1 MELLNLLSNI
11 RAIRIERKTLE
22 DLIADLIERE
32 KPSNYP
38 NSTIQGE
45 RVQSNHTQKPA
56 ENVYLEMQNLI
67 NELNIQK
74 DNLLAIEVEATRRVY
89 KEITD
94 PLERAFIIKRFIQN
108 KLVKEIIRDFG
119 WSKPTFYKK
128 FEKYFPR
135 ETNLTKIDKF
145 NSSRCNIM

>member
-32 KPSNYP
+32 KPSNYS

-74 DNLLAIEVEATRRVY
+74 DNLLAIEVDATRRVY

-108 KLVKEIIRDFG
+108 KPVKEIIRDFG
-119 WSKPTFYKK
+119 WSRPTFYKR

-145 NSSRCNIM
+145 NSSNVI

>member
-74 DNLLAIEVEATRRVY
+74 DNLLAVEVEATRRVY

-108 KLVKEIIRDFG
+108 KPVKEIIRDFG
-119 WSKPTFYKK
+119 WSKSVFYRT
-128 FEKYFPR
+128 FEKFFD
-135 ETNLTKIDKF
+135 TGTKKTFWDKK
-145 NSSRCNIM
+145 NSSSVI

>member
-22 DLIADLIERE
+22 DLISDLIERE

-38 NSTIQGE
+38 NTTISEE
-45 RVQSNHTQKPA
+45 RDQRNHIQRPA
-56 ENVYLEMQNLI
+56 ENVLQDMQILI

-74 DNLLAIEVEATRRVY
+74 ENLLAIEIETTRRVY

-108 KLVKEIIRDFG
+108 KPVKEIIRDFG
-119 WSKPTFYKK
+119 WSKSLFYKT
-128 FEKYFPR
+128 FEKYFSSV
-135 ETNLTKIDKF
+135 DKK
-145 NSSRCNIM
+145 NENGQKKLVKM

>member
-22 DLIADLIERE
+22 DLISDLIERE

-38 NSTIQGE
+38 NTTIQGE

-67 NELNIQK
+67 NELAIQK
-74 DNLLAIEVEATRRVY
+74 DNLLAVEVEATRRVY

-108 KLVKEIIRDFG
+108 KPVKEIIRDFG
-119 WSKPTFYKK
+119 WSRPTFYKK

>member
-38 NSTIQGE
+38 NSTKQGE

>member
-22 DLIADLIERE
+22 YLIADLIERE
-32 KPSNYP
+32 NPSNYP
-38 NSTIQGE
+38 NSTIHGE
-45 RVQSNHTQKPA
+45 RIQSNHTQKPA

-108 KLVKEIIRDFG
+108 KPVKEIIRDFG
-119 WSKPTFYKK
+119 WSRPTFYKR

-145 NSSRCNIM
+145 NSSNVI

>member
-74 DNLLAIEVEATRRVY
+74 DNLLAIEVDATRRVY

-108 KLVKEIIRDFG
+108 KPVKEIIMDFG

-128 FEKYFPR
+128 FEKYFSR

-145 NSSRCNIM
+145 NSSNVI

>member
-22 DLIADLIERE
+22 DLISDLIERE

-38 NSTIQGE
+38 NTTISEE

-67 NELNIQK
+67 NELAIQK
-74 DNLLAIEVEATRRVY
+74 DNLLAVEVEATRRVY

-108 KLVKEIIRDFG
+108 KPVKEIIRDFG
-119 WSKPTFYKK
+119 WSRPTFYKK
-128 FEKYFPR
+128 FEKYFSR

-145 NSSRCNIM
+145 NSSRCDTM

>member
-32 KPSNYP
+32 KPSDYP
-38 NSTIQGE
+38 KNTVQGE

-67 NELNIQK
+67 NELAIQK
-74 DNLLAIEVEATRRVY
+74 DNLLAVEVDATRRVY
-89 KEITD
+89 KEITN

-108 KLVKEIIRDFG
+108 KPVKEIIRDFG
-119 WSKPTFYKK
+119 WSRPTFYKR

-145 NSSRCNIM
+145 NSSNVI

>member
-74 DNLLAIEVEATRRVY
+74 DNLLAVEVEATRRVY

-108 KLVKEIIRDFG
+108 KPVKEIIRDLG
-119 WSKPTFYKK
+119 WSRPTFYKR
-128 FEKYFPR
+128 FEKYFLR

-145 NSSRCNIM
+145 NSSNVI

>member
-22 DLIADLIERE
+22 DLISDLIERE

-38 NSTIQGE
+38 NTTISEE
-45 RVQSNHTQKPA
+45 RVQSNHQQKTA
-56 ENVYLEMQNLI
+56 ENVFLEMQNLI
-67 NELNIQK
+67 NELAIQK
-74 DNLLAIEVEATRRVY
+74 DNLLAVEVEATRRVY

-108 KLVKEIIRDFG
+108 KPVKEIIRDFG
-119 WSKPTFYKK
+119 WSRPTFYKK
-128 FEKYFPR
+128 FEKYFSR
-135 ETNLTKIDKF
+135 ETNLTKKDSF
-145 NSSRCNIM
+145 NSSRCDTM

>member
-22 DLIADLIERE
+22 DLINDLIERE

-38 NSTIQGE
+38 NTTISEE
-45 RVQSNHTQKPA
+45 RVQSNHQQKTA
-56 ENVYLEMQNLI
+56 ENVFLEMQNLI
-67 NELNIQK
+67 NELAIQK
-74 DNLLAIEVEATRRVY
+74 DNLLAVEVEATRRVY

-108 KLVKEIIRDFG
+108 KPVKEIIRDFG
-119 WSKPTFYKK
+119 WSKSLFYKT
-128 FEKYFPR
+128 FEKYFSSV
-135 ETNLTKIDKF
+135 DKKDE
-145 NSSRCNIM
+145 NGQKKLVKM

>member
-22 DLIADLIERE
+22 DLISDLIERE

-45 RVQSNHTQKPA
+45 RVQSNHQQKSA
-56 ENVYLEMQNLI
+56 ENVFLEMQNLI
-67 NELNIQK
+67 NELAIQK
-74 DNLLAIEVEATRRVY
+74 DNLLAVEVDATRRVY

-108 KLVKEIIRDFG
+108 KPVKEIIRDFG
-119 WSKPTFYKK
+119 WSRPTFYKK

>member
-1 MELLNLLSNI
+1 MELLNLLSNM

-22 DLIADLIERE
+22 ELLDKLIEE
-32 KPSNYP
+32 QKPSEYP
-38 NSTIQGE
+38 KNTIQGE

-74 DNLLAIEVEATRRVY
+74 DNLKAIEVDAIRRVY

-108 KLVKEIIRDFG
+108 KPVKEIIRDFG
-119 WSKPTFYKK
+119 WSRPTFYKK
-128 FEKYFPR
+128 FEKYFSR
-135 ETNLTKIDKF
+135 ETNLTKKDSF
-145 NSSRCNIM
+145 NSSRCDTI

>member
-22 DLIADLIERE
+22 DLINDLIERE

-38 NSTIQGE
+38 NTTISEE
-45 RVQSNHTQKPA
+45 RVQSNHQQKSA

-67 NELNIQK
+67 NELENQK
-74 DNLLAIEVEATRRVY
+74 DNLLAVEVEATRRVY

-108 KLVKEIIRDFG
+108 KPVREIIRDFG
-119 WSKPTFYKK
+119 WSKSFFYKT
-128 FEKYFPR
+128 FEKYFSSV
-135 ETNLTKIDKF
+135 DKKDK
-145 NSSRCNIM
+145 NGQKKLVKV

>member
-74 DNLLAIEVEATRRVY
+74 DNLLAIEVDATRRVY

-108 KLVKEIIRDFG
+108 KPVKEIIRDFAMPK
-119 WSKPTFYKK
+119 SSFYNLFK
-128 FEKYFPR
+128 KYFSP
-135 ETNLTKIDKF
+135 LDKLDKIDKK
-145 NSSRCNIM
+145 NS

>member
-22 DLIADLIERE
+22 DLISDLIERE

-38 NSTIQGE
+38 NTTISEE
-45 RVQSNHTQKPA
+45 RVQSNHQQKTA
-56 ENVYLEMQNLI
+56 ENVFLEMQNLI
-67 NELNIQK
+67 NELAIQK
-74 DNLLAIEVEATRRVY
+74 DNLLAVEVDATRRVY

-108 KLVKEIIRDFG
+108 KPVKEIIRDFG
-119 WSKPTFYKK
+119 WSRPTFYKK

-145 NSSRCNIM
+145 NSSRYDTM

>member
-108 KLVKEIIRDFG
+108 KPVKEIIRDLG
-119 WSKPTFYKK
+119 WSRPTFYKR
-128 FEKYFPR
+128 FEKYFLR

-145 NSSRCNIM
+145 NSSNVI

>member
-22 DLIADLIERE
+22 DLISDLIERE

-38 NSTIQGE
+38 NTTISEE
-45 RVQSNHTQKPA
+45 RVQSNHQQKTA
-56 ENVYLEMQNLI
+56 ENVFLEMQNLI
-67 NELNIQK
+67 NELAIQK
-74 DNLLAIEVEATRRVY
+74 DNLLAVEVDATRRVY

-108 KLVKEIIRDFG
+108 KPVKEIIRDFG
-119 WSKPTFYKK
+119 WSRPTFYKK
-128 FEKYFPR
+128 FEKYFSR
-135 ETNLTKIDKF
+135 ETNLTKKDSF
-145 NSSRCNIM
+145 NSSRCDTM

>member
-74 DNLLAIEVEATRRVY
+74 DNLLAVEVEAIRRVY

-94 PLERAFIIKRFIQN
+94 PLERAFITKRFIQN
-108 KLVKEIIRDFG
+108 KPVKEIIRDFG
-119 WSKPTFYKK
+119 WSRPTFYKK
-128 FEKYFPR
+128 FEKYFSR
-135 ETNLTKIDKF
+135 ETNLTKKDSF
-145 NSSRCNIM
+145 NSSRCDTI

>member
-22 DLIADLIERE
+22 YLIADLIERE
-32 KPSNYP
+32 NPSNYP
-38 NSTIQGE
+38 NSTIHGE
-45 RVQSNHTQKPA
+45 RIQSNHTQKPA

-108 KLVKEIIRDFG
+108 KPVKEIIRDLG
-119 WSKPTFYKK
+119 WSRPTFYKR
-128 FEKYFPR
+128 FEKYFLR

-145 NSSRCNIM
+145 NSSNVI

>member
-1 MELLNLLSNI
+1 MELLNLLSDI
-11 RAIRIERKTLE
+11 RDIRIERKTLE
-22 DLIADLIERE
+22 NLIADLIERE

-74 DNLLAIEVEATRRVY
+74 DNLLAVEVEATRRVY

-108 KLVKEIIRDFG
+108 KPVKEIIRDFG
-119 WSKPTFYKK
+119 WSRPTFYKR

-145 NSSRCNIM
+145 NSSNVI

>member
-67 NELNIQK
+67 NELAIQK
-74 DNLLAIEVEATRRVY
+74 DNLLAVEVEATRRVY

-108 KLVKEIIRDFG
+108 KPVKEIIRDFG
-119 WSKPTFYKK
+119 WSRPTFYKR

-145 NSSRCNIM
+145 NSSNVI

>member
-22 DLIADLIERE
+22 DLISDLIERE

-38 NSTIQGE
+38 NTTISEE
-45 RVQSNHTQKPA
+45 RVQSNHQQKTA
-56 ENVYLEMQNLI
+56 ENVFLEMQNLI
-67 NELNIQK
+67 NELAIQK
-74 DNLLAIEVEATRRVY
+74 DNLLAVEVDATRRVY

-108 KLVKEIIRDFG
+108 KPVKEIIRDFG
-119 WSKPTFYKK
+119 WSKSLFYKT
-128 FEKYFPR
+128 FEKYFSSVDKKDENGR
-135 ETNLTKIDKF
+135 KKLVKI
-145 NSSRCNIM
+145 

>member
-22 DLIADLIERE
+22 DLISDLIERE

-38 NSTIQGE
+38 NTTIQGE
-45 RVQSNHTQKPA
+45 RVQNNHIQRPA
-56 ENVYLEMQNLI
+56 ENVLQDMQILI

-74 DNLLAIEVEATRRVY
+74 ENLLAIEIDATRRVY

-108 KLVKEIIRDFG
+108 KPVKEIIRDFG
-119 WSKPTFYKK
+119 WSKSLFYKT
-128 FEKYFPR
+128 FEKYFSSV
-135 ETNLTKIDKF
+135 DKKDE
-145 NSSRCNIM
+145 NGQKKLVKM

>member
-56 ENVYLEMQNLI
+56 ENLYLEMQNLI

-74 DNLLAIEVEATRRVY
+74 DNLLAIEVDATRRVY

-108 KLVKEIIRDFG
+108 KPVKEIIRDLG

-128 FEKYFPR
+128 FEKYFSR

-145 NSSRCNIM
+145 NSSNVI

>member
-22 DLIADLIERE
+22 DLISDLIERE

-38 NSTIQGE
+38 NTTIQGE

-67 NELNIQK
+67 NELEINK
-74 DNLLAIEVEATRRVY
+74 DNLLAVEVEATRRVY

-108 KLVKEIIRDFG
+108 KPVKEIIRDFG
-119 WSKPTFYKK
+119 WSRPTFYKK

>member
-1 MELLNLLSNI
+1 MELLNLLSSI
-11 RAIRIERKTLE
+11 RAIRLERKTLE
-22 DLIADLIERE
+22 ELINDLIERE
-32 KPSNYP
+32 KPADYP
-38 NSTIQGE
+38 KGTISGE

-67 NELNIQK
+67 NELEIQK
-74 DNLLAIEVEATRRVY
+74 DNLLAVEVEATRRVY

-108 KLVKEIIRDFG
+108 KPVKEIIRVFG
-119 WSKPTFYKK
+119 WSRPTFYKK

-145 NSSRCNIM
+145 NSSRCDIM

>member
-22 DLIADLIERE
+22 DLISDLIERE

-38 NSTIQGE
+38 NTTISEE
-45 RVQSNHTQKPA
+45 RVQSNHQQKTA
-56 ENVYLEMQNLI
+56 ENVFLEMQNLI
-67 NELNIQK
+67 NELAIQK
-74 DNLLAIEVEATRRVY
+74 DNLLAVEVDATRRVY

-108 KLVKEIIRDFG
+108 KPVKEIIRDFG
-119 WSKPTFYKK
+119 WSKSLFYKT
-128 FEKYFPR
+128 FEKYFSSVDKKD
-135 ETNLTKIDKF
+135 ENGQKKLVKI
-145 NSSRCNIM
+145 

>member
-1 MELLNLLSNI
+1 MELLNLLSNM
-11 RAIRIERKTLE
+11 RAIRIERKSLE
-22 DLIADLIERE
+22 ELIKDLEERE
-32 KPSNYP
+32 KPSGYP
-38 NSTIQGE
+38 ASTVQGE
-45 RVQSNHTQKPA
+45 RVQNNHTQRPA
-56 ENVYLEMQNLI
+56 ENVLQDMQNLI
-67 NELNIQK
+67 NELAIQK
-74 DNLLAIEVEATRRVY
+74 DNLLAVEVEATRRVY

-108 KLVKEIIRDFG
+108 KPVKEIIRDFG
-119 WSKPTFYKK
+119 WSRPTFYKK

>member
-22 DLIADLIERE
+22 DLISDLIERE

-38 NSTIQGE
+38 NTTIQGE

-67 NELNIQK
+67 NELEIQK
-74 DNLLAIEVEATRRVY
+74 DNLLAVEVEATRRVY

-94 PLERAFIIKRFIQN
+94 PLERAFVIKRFIQN
-108 KLVKEIIRDFG
+108 KPVRDIIRDF
-119 WSKPTFYKK
+119 SMPKTSFYRM
-128 FEKYFPR
+128 FEKFFDIGK
-135 ETNLTKIDKF
+135 NGTKWDKK
-145 NSSRCNIM
+145 NSSRCDTM